1 MRRKCNTRKKK
12 MCEGEEEKED
22 EKEGIDEEENKKA
35 KAAAM
40 MRLPECDIYFFN
52 FRYVLPF
59 MLSKFDKHFF
69 FSCKMITVI
78 S

>member
-1 MRRKCNTRKKK
+1 

-22 EKEGIDEEENKKA
+22 EEEGIDEEENKKA

-52 FRYVLPF
+52 FPVMFFL
-59 MLSKFDKHFF
+59 LCSQNSTNIF